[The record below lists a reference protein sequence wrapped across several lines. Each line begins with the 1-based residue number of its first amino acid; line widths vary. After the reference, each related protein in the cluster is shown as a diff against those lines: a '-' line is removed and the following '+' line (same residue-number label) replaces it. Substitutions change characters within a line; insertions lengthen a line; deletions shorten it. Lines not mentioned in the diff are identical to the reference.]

1 MTSYFGDEFLKSS
14 ISRKPC
20 LPDQRY
26 VTYFNRVY
34 YNQRLTQTKLRVIE
48 KLNASIQ
55 TEIVS
60 IPIYMLERTCKL
72 RVRDAQ
78 EGRHLMHIILSRLN
92 NYKTRGSQQSL

>member
-20 LPDQRY
+20 LPDQRN

-48 KLNASIQ
+48 TLNASIQ

-60 IPIYMLERTCKL
+60 IPIDMLERT
-72 RVRDAQ
+72 
-78 EGRHLMHIILSRLN
+78 
-92 NYKTRGSQQSL
+92 YKTSRPDSEYATPKKEGI